1 MNENLAYQE
10 EPWEEKL
17 NGEIILMSPLPTV
30 NHNWVAGRIFV
41 AFSVCL
47 KGKSCIPFGDGTDV
61 YLTESDHVIPDVM
74 IICNR
79 DIIQNDGIHGTLDL
93 IVEVLSSSTTKN
105 DRGYKKDLYE
115 RVGVKEYWIAD
126 PKLCSIEVYLL
137 ENGKYKLDEVYALP
151 IDDMKEEEKA
161 KCKVSA
167 PVSLYDNFT
176 IPLEEIFYNLL

>member
-61 YLTESDHVIPDVM
+61 YLTESDHVIPDAM

-79 DIIQNDGIHGTLDL
+79 DIIQNDGIHGAPDL
-93 IVEVLSSSTTKN
+93 F
-105 DRGYKKDLYE
+105 
-115 RVGVKEYWIAD
+115 A
-126 PKLCSIEVYLL
+126 
-137 ENGKYKLDEVYALP
+137 
-151 IDDMKEEEKA
+151 
-161 KCKVSA
+161 
-167 PVSLYDNFT
+167 
-176 IPLEEIFYNLL
+176 

>member
-74 IICNR
+74 IICN
-79 DIIQNDGIHGTLDL
+79 
-93 IVEVLSSSTTKN
+93 IVI
-105 DRGYKKDLYE
+105 Y
-115 RVGVKEYWIAD
+115 
-126 PKLCSIEVYLL
+126 
-137 ENGKYKLDEVYALP
+137 
-151 IDDMKEEEKA
+151 
-161 KCKVSA
+161 VSA
-167 PVSLYDNFT
+167 TS
-176 IPLEEIFYNLL
+176 PLNSYIFLTYNQHIKLLHNNDK

>member
-74 IICNR
+74 IICKR
-79 DIIQNDGIHGTLDL
+79 DNQVQGRFRRAGLDCRS
-93 IVEVLSSSTTKN
+93 IVPWN
-105 DRGYKKDLYE
+105 
-115 RVGVKEYWIAD
+115 KET
-126 PKLCSIEVYLL
+126 
-137 ENGKYKLDEVYALP
+137 G
-151 IDDMKEEEKA
+151 
-161 KCKVSA
+161 
-167 PVSLYDNFT
+167 
-176 IPLEEIFYNLL
+176 